1 MNNMS
6 VLVKATS
13 IQVLGA
19 VRGLRFPVFEPRQ
32 QLGWEAEN
40 VDIFKCKLKKKQNFF
55 IVFFFKYLLPSVFIY
70 II

>member
-40 VDIFKCKLKKKQNFF
+40 VDIFKCKL
-55 IVFFFKYLLPSVFIY
+55 
-70 II
+70 